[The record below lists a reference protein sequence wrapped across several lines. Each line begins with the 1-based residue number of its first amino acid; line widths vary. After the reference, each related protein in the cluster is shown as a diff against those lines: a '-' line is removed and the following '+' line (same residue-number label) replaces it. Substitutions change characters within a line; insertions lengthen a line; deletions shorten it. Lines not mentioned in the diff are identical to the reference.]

1 MTTEI
6 LSVIFKIL
14 VNPRQLGPIE
24 GIGTQNSCPLN
35 FLVTTK

>member
-1 MTTEI
+1 MTRGI
-6 LSVIFKIL
+6 LSVIFKI
-14 VNPRQLGPIE
+14 VNSRQLGPIE